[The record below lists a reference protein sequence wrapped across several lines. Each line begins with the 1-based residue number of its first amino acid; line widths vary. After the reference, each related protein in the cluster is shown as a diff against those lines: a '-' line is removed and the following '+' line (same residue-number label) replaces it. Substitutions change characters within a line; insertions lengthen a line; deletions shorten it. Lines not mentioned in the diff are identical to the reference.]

1 VIPVDSRGPTKMAT
15 DQKEKEK
22 GMNYS
27 DKLPHFLRFSVN
39 FT

>member
-22 GMNYS
+22 GMDTILINY
-27 DKLPHFLRFSVN
+27 HIF
-39 FT
+39 